1 MADKPKD
8 HVYVEEGELRQ
19 MRDPRT
25 GQIKEV
31 DLSLPALSR
40 TMENIRKSAEI
51 INQPTVSF
59 DMAMGRFEYIKEL
72 VLDSAQFSPR
82 LQNLQIKILN
92 KNIEVVKNIEELD
105 EMKAQFAKQYYMK
118 EAKNILAKTD
128 RKSGFQRV
136 DSLQK
141 AIELLM
147 KGKKH
152 VGEEDEEYNQYIV
165 TLRKEL
171 MAHHKSASNL
181 TKGI

>member
-8 HVYVEEGELRQ
+8 HVYVEEGELRK

-147 KGKKH
+147 KGKKY
-152 VGEEDEEYNQYIV
+152 VGEEDEEYNQYMV

-171 MAHHKSASNL
+171 MEHHKSASNL

>member
-8 HVYVEEGELRQ
+8 HVYVEEGELRK

-152 VGEEDEEYNQYIV
+152 VGVEDEEYNQYIV

-171 MAHHKSASNL
+171 MEHHKSASNL

>member
-8 HVYVEEGELRQ
+8 HVYVEEGELRK

-51 INQPTVSF
+51 INQPNVSF

-92 KNIEVVKNIEELD
+92 KNIEIVKNIEELD
-105 EMKAQFAKQYYMK
+105 EIKAQFAKQYYMK

-141 AIELLM
+141 AIEFLM

-152 VGEEDEEYNQYIV
+152 IGDADEEYNQYMV

>member
-8 HVYVEEGELRQ
+8 HMYVEEGELRK

-152 VGEEDEEYNQYIV
+152 VGEEDEEYNQYMV

-171 MAHHKSASNL
+171 MEHHKSASNL

>member
-8 HVYVEEGELRQ
+8 DVYVEEGELRK

-51 INQPTVSF
+51 INQPNVSF

-72 VLDSAQFSPR
+72 VLDSAQFSPK

-92 KNIEVVKNIEELD
+92 RNIEIVKNIEELD
-105 EMKAQFAKQYYMK
+105 EIIAQFAKQHYMK
-118 EAKNILAKTD
+118 
-128 RKSGFQRV
+128 
-136 DSLQK
+136 
-141 AIELLM
+141 
-147 KGKKH
+147 
-152 VGEEDEEYNQYIV
+152 
-165 TLRKEL
+165 
-171 MAHHKSASNL
+171 
-181 TKGI
+181 

>member
-1 MADKPKD
+1 MAARPKD
-8 HVYVEEGELRQ
+8 HVYVEEGELRK

-40 TMENIRKSAEI
+40 TMENIRKSAEL
-51 INQPTVSF
+51 INQPNVSF
-59 DMAMGRFEYIKEL
+59 EMAMGRFEYIKEL

-92 KNIEVVKNIEELD
+92 KNIEVVKNIEEL
-105 EMKAQFAKQYYMK
+105 EEAKVAYAKQYYMK

-136 DSLQK
+136 DALQK
-141 AIELLM
+141 AIELLI
-147 KGKKH
+147 KGKKI
-152 VGEEDEEYNQYIV
+152 VGDDEEYNQYIV
-165 TLRKEL
+165 ALRKEL
-171 MAHHKSASNL
+171 MEHHKSASNL

>member
-1 MADKPKD
+1 MADRPKD
-8 HVYVEEGELRQ
+8 HVYVEEGELRK

-40 TMENIRKSAEI
+40 TMENIRKSAEL
-51 INQPTVSF
+51 INQPNVSF
-59 DMAMGRFEYIKEL
+59 EMAMGRFEYIKEL

-92 KNIEVVKNIEELD
+92 KNIEVVKNIEEL
-105 EMKAQFAKQYYMK
+105 EEVKVAYAKQYYMK

-136 DSLQK
+136 DAIQK
-141 AIELLM
+141 AIELLI
-147 KGKKH
+147 KGKKI
-152 VGEEDEEYNQYIV
+152 VGDDEEYNQYIV
-165 TLRKEL
+165 ALRKEL
-171 MAHHKSASNL
+171 MEHHKSASNL

>member
-1 MADKPKD
+1 MADRPKD
-8 HVYVEEGELRQ
+8 HVYVEEGELRK

-40 TMENIRKSAEI
+40 TMENIRKSAEL
-51 INQPTVSF
+51 INQPNVSF
-59 DMAMGRFEYIKEL
+59 EMAMGRFEYIKEL

-92 KNIEVVKNIEELD
+92 KNIEVVKNIEEL
-105 EMKAQFAKQYYMK
+105 EEAKIAYAKQYYMK

-136 DSLQK
+136 DALQK
-141 AIELLM
+141 AIELLI
-147 KGKKH
+147 KGKKI
-152 VGEEDEEYNQYIV
+152 VGDDEEYNQYIV
-165 TLRKEL
+165 ALRKEL
-171 MAHHKSASNL
+171 MEHHKSASNL
-181 TKGI
+181 TKGK

>member
-1 MADKPKD
+1 MADRPKD
-8 HVYVEEGELRQ
+8 HVYVEEGELRK

-40 TMENIRKSAEI
+40 TMENIRKSAEL
-51 INQPTVSF
+51 INQPNVSF
-59 DMAMGRFEYIKEL
+59 EMAMGRFEYIKEL

-92 KNIEVVKNIEELD
+92 KNIEVVKNIEEL
-105 EMKAQFAKQYYMK
+105 EEAKVAYAKQYYMK

-136 DSLQK
+136 DALQE
-141 AIELLM
+141 AIELLI
-147 KGKKH
+147 KGKKI
-152 VGEEDEEYNQYIV
+152 VGDDEEYNKYIV
-165 TLRKEL
+165 ALRKEL
-171 MAHHKSASNL
+171 MEHHKSASNL